1 MYFSFLK
8 CYPCS
13 QLFQGFN
20 LTVTQPQSK
29 QAQYSLPK
37 KSYFVLQRTRLVL
50 AAKGI
55 EYECININLREKPE
69 WFLELNPLGKVPTI
83 EHPDGK
89 VIYESAICCGM
100 YLGSSG
106 ESAHLPPMCPGFDS
120 WTRHH
125 ISGLSLLVLYSAPRG
140 FSPGTPFSPSPQ
152 KPTFDLS
159 WFRGNLV
166 YSLSNK

>member
-1 MYFSFLK
+1 M
-8 CYPCS
+8 
-13 QLFQGFN
+13 
-20 LTVTQPQSK
+20 
-29 QAQYSLPK
+29 
-37 KSYFVLQRTRLVL
+37 L

-106 ESAHLPPMCPGFDS
+106 ESAHLPPMCPGFNS

-125 ISGLSLLVLYSAPRG
+125 ITGLSLLVLYSAPRG
-140 FSPGTPFSPSPQ
+140 FSLGTLVFPSPQ
-152 KPTFDLS
+152 TPTFDLS
-159 WFRGNLV
+159 
-166 YSLSNK
+166 